1 MFSLF
6 KSDQL
11 PIKHTC
17 FQNYALH
24 FKPDPVF
31 AQVAFAVQQSVSSAQ
46 VSPALAHA
54 VHFKPDPLSLHRPSA
69 RQQSAASVHVSP
81 SLRHFEHSKPPAPSV
96 EQKRASLQ
104 QLVAVAVSHFSF
116 SLIHAVHT
124 VVPDAGKVSKQAEA
138 FPQHVSFE
146 LASAE
151 HVSPASIHVGGGGGA
166 CVVEIVVVDG
176 DGGGGELVIVDK
188 THL

>member
-1 MFSLF
+1 MFSIF

-11 PIKHTC
+11 PIKHC

-31 AQVAFAVQQSVSSAQ
+31 EQVADVAQQSVATAH

-54 VHFKPDPLSLHRPSA
+54 THFFRPPSTLHRPSA
-69 RQQSAASVHVSP
+69 RQQSAASVQVSS
-81 SLRHFEHSKPPAPSV
+81 SLRHFEHPKPPAPSV

-104 QLVAVAVSHFSF
+104 QFVAVAVSHFSP

-124 VVPDAGKVSKQAEA
+124 VVPEPEKVSKQAE
-138 FPQHVSFE
+138 FSPQHVSFE
-146 LASAE
+146 AVAAE
-151 HVSPASIHVGGGGGA
+151 HVSPAAIHVGGG
-166 CVVEIVVVDG
+166 
-176 DGGGGELVIVDK
+176 
-188 THL
+188 